1 MCEYIYKACECDEV
15 NAKCVVLY
23 SEDCKMLVC
32 VCKALADSTV
42 GYT

>member
-23 SEDCKMLVC
+23 SEDCKMCVC
-32 VCKALADSTV
+32 VKL
-42 GYT
+42 